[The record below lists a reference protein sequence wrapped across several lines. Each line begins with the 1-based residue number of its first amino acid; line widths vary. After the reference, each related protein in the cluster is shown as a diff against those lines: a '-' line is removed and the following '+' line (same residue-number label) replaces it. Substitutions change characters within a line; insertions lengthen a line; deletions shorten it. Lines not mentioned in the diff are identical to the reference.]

1 MLKLENLS
9 KKYCNKN
16 KKIQV
21 LNDINYEFKDSKV
34 YCIIGRSGAG
44 KTTLIEIMGLLLN
57 FDSGNII
64 INNKDI
70 KTISEKEKAKIRN
83 NEIGFVFQSYYL
95 NPYMKAFE
103 NVMLPMFLNKSLSKT
118 ETKTRAYQ
126 LLKLVDL
133 EDREE
138 HFPKE
143 LSGGEQQRVAIAR
156 ALANNPH
163 IILADE
169 PTGALDPENGE
180 KILSLLKKIS
190 KNKRCVIIVSHD
202 EKVKKYADIILE
214 IKNHQ
219 LIEVKNDKHF

>member
-1 MLKLENLS
+1 MLKLENVS
-9 KKYCNKN
+9 KSYKNKN
-16 KKIQV
+16 KRIEV
-21 LNDINYEFKDSKV
+21 LKNINYEFKPNKV
-34 YCIIGRSGAG
+34 YCIIGKSGAG
-44 KTTLIEIMGLLLN
+44 KSTFIEIIGLLLN
-57 FDSGNII
+57 FDNGKII
-64 INNKDI
+64 INNNDI
-70 KTISEKEKAKIRN
+70 NIASESKKAKIRN
-83 NEIGFVFQSYYL
+83 EEIGFVFQSYYL

-118 ETKTRAYQ
+118 EIKKRAYN

-133 EDREE
+133 EEREE
-138 HFPKE
+138 HFPNK

-219 LIEVKNDKHF
+219 LIEVQNEKHF

>member
-1 MLKLENLS
+1 MLKLENIS
-9 KKYCNKN
+9 KNYCNKN

-21 LNDINYEFKDSKV
+21 LNDINYEFKENKV
-34 YCIIGRSGAG
+34 YCIIGRSGVG

-70 KTISEKEKAKIRN
+70 KTTSEKEKAKIRN

-118 ETKTRAYQ
+118 EIKKRAYQ

-133 EDREE
+133 EEREE

-156 ALANNPH
+156 ALANNPKT
-163 IILADE
+163 ILADE

-180 KILSLLKKIS
+180 KILTLLKKIS

-214 IKNHQ
+214 IKNHK
-219 LIEVKNDKHF
+219 LVEVKNEKHY